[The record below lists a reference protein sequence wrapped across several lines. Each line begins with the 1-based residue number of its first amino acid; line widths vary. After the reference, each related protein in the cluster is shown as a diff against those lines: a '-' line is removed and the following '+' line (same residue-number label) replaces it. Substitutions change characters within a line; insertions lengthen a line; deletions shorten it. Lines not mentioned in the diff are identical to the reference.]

1 MNRRIRNRTY
11 GGVGAGAG
19 NRPRLP
25 DGIVGLWGADA
36 WIADPA

>member
-1 MNRRIRNRTY
+1 MLCMNRRIRNRTY

-25 DGIVGLWGADA
+25 DAQLNRLN
-36 WIADPA
+36 